1 MENNKNEFHL
11 PYGEVLRSILVRP
24 ELTENNLKS
33 FLKSKGVFLSKYS
46 KEDTIPVLMRML
58 LSPNEYE
65 ILQEMMDFRIE
76 KEKYRTTQI
85 PWQGDKDIFSVMPN
99 IDLHA
104 LIDEKYRYNPG
115 FELIGV
121 PSFMPVDQ
129 RKDKVI
135 LEFEVEENSD
145 IATINN
151 RVKQYKGNLV
161 IELKE
166 DGHLHLHSTK
176 TFTSKSTQEI
186 VNVLESHLEKYF
198 KGEGLIKK
206 EDSYERIMFNHFS
219 NANRFLFFTKFTDDI
234 EFLKFEKIIDVS
246 VSPDPDQEI
255 PESGKNF
262 LKNIENLNLKGKVL
276 QRHILFKEEF
286 RESIL
291 LHSITIEYKFNHSE
305 GKGVCHVE
313 YAFPDFKI
321 DKKDKAE
328 FQFFIGKITVDRN
341 YRSLAKKSVIEK
353 AVFRVIDEL
362 KIANYNLL
370 KIKDQ

>member
-1 MENNKNEFHL
+1 
-11 PYGEVLRSILVRP
+11 
-24 ELTENNLKS
+24 
-33 FLKSKGVFLSKYS
+33 
-46 KEDTIPVLMRML
+46 
-58 LSPNEYE
+58 
-65 ILQEMMDFRIE
+65 
-76 KEKYRTTQI
+76 
-85 PWQGDKDIFSVMPN
+85 
-99 IDLHA
+99 
-104 LIDEKYRYNPG
+104 
-115 FELIGV
+115 
-121 PSFMPVDQ
+121 
-129 RKDKVI
+129 
-135 LEFEVEENSD
+135 
-145 IATINN
+145 
-151 RVKQYKGNLV
+151 
-161 IELKE
+161 
-166 DGHLHLHSTK
+166 
-176 TFTSKSTQEI
+176 
-186 VNVLESHLEKYF
+186 
-198 KGEGLIKK
+198 
-206 EDSYERIMFNHFS
+206 MFNHFS